1 MMQWILEF
9 IAADLRT
16 MTPILLAALGMVFSE
31 RAGMVNI
38 GAEGILLIGALAGAA
53 GSFFFGNVWIGAL
66 VAMTAGALM
75 ALLFAYLTVS
85 LYADQ
90 IVVGAGFNVLGLGLS
105 TSIARVIFGVNTT
118 PPKIDAYNIVP
129 VPFLE
134 QIPFLGEAFFQQKML
149 VYAAIILVPVVHFIL
164 YRTDTGLKIRAVG
177 EHPKACDTLGINVYR
192 IRYATLVVSGLFL
205 GLAGSY
211 VSLGLLSFFTENMI
225 SGRGFIALAAVVFG
239 KWKPKGILLA
249 ALLFGAGDALQY
261 RLQASGTD
269 VPYQFLLMVPYIL
282 TIAALIGVVGKAKG
296 PAARGKPYLK

>member
-16 MTPILLAALGMVFSE
+16 MTPILLAALGMLFSE

-53 GSFFFGNVWIGAL
+53 GSFFFGNVWIGAM
-66 VAMTAGALM
+66 VAMLAGALM
-75 ALLFAYLTVS
+75 ALIFAYLTVS

-90 IVVGAGFNVLGLGLS
+90 IVVGAGMNVLGLGLS
-105 TSIARVIFGVNTT
+105 TSIARVIFGVNTL
-118 PPKIDAYNIVP
+118 PPKIDAYEIVP
-129 VPFLE
+129 VPLLE
-134 QIPFLGEAFFQQKML
+134 KIPFLGGAFFQQKLL
-149 VYAAIILVPVVHFIL
+149 VYIAILLVPAVHFIL
-164 YRTDTGLKIRAVG
+164 YRTDIGLKIRAAG
-177 EHPKACDTLGINVYR
+177 EHPKACDTLGINVFR
-192 IRYATLVVSGLFL
+192 IRYGTLLVSGLFL

-239 KWKPKGILLA
+239 KWKPRGLLFA

-261 RLQASGTD
+261 RLQASGTT
-269 VPYQFLLMVPYIL
+269 VPYQFLLMVPYVL
-282 TIAALIGVVGKAKG
+282 TIAALIGVVGKARG